1 MVAIAE
7 KINSSTGT
15 PIKQEYNHHQ
25 TARIIQW
32 LGGERAGKLN
42 KTDSILFF
50 SIHSLFQSMFQQ
62 NSM

>member
-7 KINSSTGT
+7 KINSSAGT
-15 PIKQEYNHHQ
+15 PIKQEHNHHHHHQ

-42 KTDSILFF
+42 R
-50 SIHSLFQSMFQQ
+50 
-62 NSM
+62 